1 MSLRVLCREVI
12 HPEVYNFIKST
23 TKGTVSEE
31 VMEKLSA
38 MSRTFFRDSVQ
49 QYVKSVE
56 PVIVSQCCDMVKS
69 YFSGIQEARVNIPHD
84 SLMLVSPSAQH
95 GTPNARQSSQ
105 HSEHMGNHNED
116 TVLPEACTDSITVLS
131 KSSIGGQH
139 NPILVEP
146 NNIAP
151 AHCSPASRTINDV
164 VTDILTSDSAQKDV
178 ELQIIEP
185 RSPSTTVHGNTNMW
199 KIQF

>member
-1 MSLRVLCREVI
+1 
-12 HPEVYNFIKST
+12 
-23 TKGTVSEE
+23 
-31 VMEKLSA
+31 MEKLSA

-116 TVLPEACTDSITVLS
+116 TVLPEACTDPMTLLTKVPKLLSEGVLA
-131 KSSIGGQH
+131 
-139 NPILVEP
+139 ILVKMQLI
-146 NNIAP
+146 NF
-151 AHCSPASRTINDV
+151 SLQLSR
-164 VTDILTSDSAQKDV
+164 
-178 ELQIIEP
+178 
-185 RSPSTTVHGNTNMW
+185 
-199 KIQF
+199 